1 MSKNRSETLSQ
12 KLDNT
17 IETWVLDSLKQLEWL
32 FDPELFEQFNAR
44 IKGIIDQHPDSQEIV
59 AQELERTSLVAQNH
73 LENYTRQYQSI
84 LLSAANDDISED
96 DDEQDFRPYG
106 WLGKAA

>member
-1 MSKNRSETLSQ
+1 
-12 KLDNT
+12 
-17 IETWVLDSLKQLEWL
+17 V
-32 FDPELFEQFNAR
+32 
-44 IKGIIDQHPDSQEIV
+44 
-59 AQELERTSLVAQNH
+59 QELERTSLVAQNH

-106 WLGKAA
+106 